1 MPKPKLEDYADA
13 DETTQFV
20 LQWNDWSTAID
31 RQAVYRAAWK
41 QADAKAPKPQ
51 RKNPGPG
58 VSWALAFIEAV
69 AEAKTPEPG
78 DTQTPPHVPVP
89 EHIRAYLE
97 KHVDFSATFR
107 RAFRRVRDDNWRLA
121 GVVDQT
127 NLETFS
133 PAVTR
138 LENRRAKVVMLYV
151 VGDSAV

>member
-1 MPKPKLEDYADA
+1 MPKPKLENYADA

-20 LQWNDWSTAID
+20 LQWNDWSTDID
-31 RQAVYRAAWK
+31 RQEVYRAAWK
-41 QADAKAPKPQ
+41 EANTAVPKQQ
-51 RKNPGPG
+51 RRNPGPG
-58 VSWALAFIEAV
+58 QSWALAFITAV
-69 AEAKTPEPG
+69 ADAKAAESG
-78 DTQTPPHVPVP
+78 ESQIPPHVPVP
-89 EHIRAYLE
+89 EHIKDYLR

-151 VGDSAV
+151 VGDANV

>member
-1 MPKPKLEDYADA
+1 MPKPKLENYADA

-20 LQWNDWSTAID
+20 LQWNDWSTDID
-31 RQAVYRAAWK
+31 RQKVYRAAWK
-41 QADAKAPKPQ
+41 EANTAVPKQQ
-51 RKNPGPG
+51 RKNPAPG
-58 VSWALAFIEAV
+58 QSWALAFLTAV
-69 AEAKTPEPG
+69 ADAKAAELGESPV
-78 DTQTPPHVPVP
+78 PPHVPVP
-89 EHIRAYLE
+89 KHIQDYLK
-97 KHVDFSATFR
+97 KHVNFSATFR

-151 VGDSAV
+151 VGDPNV